1 MNTIPQTIYSQISI
15 STKMSVG
22 ARKPIGGSN
31 YLIFDVLTGSQHK
44 VKITLNSLD
53 LYDVQR
59 LRIRKHEVIVVE
71 ELNNVYADQ
80 LNDVIYGFVNK

>member
-1 MNTIPQTIYSQISI
+1 
-15 STKMSVG
+15 
-22 ARKPIGGSN
+22 
-31 YLIFDVLTGSQHK
+31 
-44 VKITLNSLD
+44 LD